1 LKASG
6 VDRAVIA
13 RALLE
18 VGAVSVRTDPL
29 YEFSSGLRSPIYTD
43 NRRLASH
50 PAQRAAVT
58 NALMQLVASWSPR
71 ADGIVGVATGGVPWA
86 AWLADRMT
94 LPLLY
99 VRASAKDRGLEKQVE
114 GDVSTCTDVIVVEDL
129 ITTGTSSARAVAAIR
144 GAGPHVAGVV
154 SIFSYD
160 LPFAQRLFADLDIR
174 VASLIGIDDV
184 VSAAADRLS
193 RAEVD
198 AIEQWQLGLADYTP
212 TADAR

>member
-1 LKASG
+1 M
-6 VDRAVIA
+6 IA

-18 VGAVSVRTDPL
+18 VGAVSVRSDPL

-50 PAQRAAVT
+50 PAQRAAV
-58 NALMQLVASWSPR
+58 NDALMQLVASWSPR
-71 ADGIVGVATGGVPWA
+71 PDGIVGVATGGVPWA
-86 AWLADRMT
+86 AWLADRLS

-114 GDVSTCTDVIVVEDL
+114 GDVSTCSEVIVVEDL

-144 GAGPHVAGVV
+144 EAGPHVAGVV

-160 LPFAQRLFADLDIR
+160 LSFAQRLFAELDIR

-184 VSAAADRLS
+184 VAAAADRLS

-198 AIEQWQLGLADYTP
+198 AIAQWQLGLADYTP
-212 TADAR
+212 IAEAR